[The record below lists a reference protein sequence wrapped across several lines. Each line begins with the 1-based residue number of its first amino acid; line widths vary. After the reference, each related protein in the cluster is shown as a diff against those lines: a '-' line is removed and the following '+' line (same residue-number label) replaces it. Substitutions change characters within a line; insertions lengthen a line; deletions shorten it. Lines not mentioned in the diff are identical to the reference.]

1 MTLKEIGSAI
11 EKTGC
16 LTITTLDDTTMHS
29 RIISICGTDDEG
41 IYFLTMNVKPFYR
54 QLKSN
59 PQLSMCG
66 IYPSGRK
73 EGKNKD
79 GQPYWPPGFF
89 IRISGEAREVSDAEV
104 KEKAAAGSAIHQYAE
119 EDAARYP
126 AMKLFCVFKGKG
138 ELFDYDFELE
148 QRDHKLLRKRF
159 AFGGETVNA
168 AGPRIDPEK
177 CTACGTCYE
186 ACSFG
191 AIIEGVTCK
200 VNSERCDEC
209 GSCII
214 ACPMNAIDYPE
225 TM

>member
-11 EKTGC
+11 AKIGS
-16 LTITTLDDTTMHS
+16 LSITTLDRNTMFS
-29 RIISICGTDDEG
+29 RIISICGCADDG

-59 PQLSMCG
+59 PQISMCG

-73 EGKNKD
+73 EGKNKA

-89 IRISGEAREVSDAEV
+89 IRITGEACEVSSDEI
-104 KEKAAAGSAIHQYAE
+104 KEKAAEGSEVHRYAL

-126 AMKLFCVFKGKG
+126 ALKLFCVFRGKG
-138 ELFDYDFELE
+138 ELFDYDFEME
-148 QRDHKLLRKRF
+148 NRDHKLLRRRF
-159 AFGGETVNA
+159 AFGGEAVNE
-168 AGPRIDPEK
+168 AGARIDPDK
-177 CTACGTCYE
+177 CVACGECYE
-186 ACSFG
+186 VCTFN
-191 AIIEGVTCK
+191 AIVEGEAYK
-200 VNSERCDEC
+200 VQSERCDEC

-214 ACPMNAIDYPE
+214 VCPSEAIEYSK